1 MITNRC
7 RIRDKKLSIKEKKM
21 RLYTI
26 ESEGK
31 EYVAVE
37 AEAGMLALDSLDIK
51 VKEMNELICRYD
63 ELKDVIKSKCKGAAG
78 KEKVNSAFD

>member
-1 MITNRC
+1 
-7 RIRDKKLSIKEKKM
+7 M

-51 VKEMNELICRYD
+51 VKEI
-63 ELKDVIKSKCKGAAG
+63 
-78 KEKVNSAFD
+78 